1 MAIVEEGEIVNTV
14 EEAKTVLRNPD
25 KYSVQQVKDAR
36 NLMNRFATLNQESN
50 RTKMAD
56 GGMASGKKHM
66 YLSAGAAVVDNL
78 PNKGTRALAKT
89 AKGREALKNMGLLK

>member
-14 EEAKTVLRNPD
+14 EEAKTVLRNPK
-25 KYSVQQVKDAR
+25 KYSVQQVKDAKA
-36 NLMNRFATLNQESN
+36 LMNKFAALNQESN
-50 RTKMAD
+50 KTKMVD

-89 AKGREALKNMGLLK
+89 TKGRQALKNMGLLK

>member
-25 KYSVQQVKDAR
+25 KYSVQQIKDAR

>member
-14 EEAKTVLRNPD
+14 EEAKTVLENPS
-25 KYSVQQVKDAR
+25 KYSVQQIKDAR

-89 AKGREALKNMGLLK
+89 TKGREALKNMGLLK

>member
-1 MAIVEEGEIVNTV
+1 MAKVEEGEIVNTV
-14 EEAKTVLRNPD
+14 EEANTVLRNPD

-36 NLMNRFATLNQESN
+36 ILMNRFATLNQESN
-50 RTKMAD
+50 KTKMAD

-66 YLSAGAAVVDNL
+66 YLNAGAAVVDNL

>member
-14 EEAKTVLRNPD
+14 EEAKTVLRNPS
-25 KYSVQQVKDAR
+25 KYSVQQIKDAR
-36 NLMNRFATLNQESN
+36 NLMNRFATLNQASN
-50 RTKMAD
+50 STKMAE

-89 AKGREALKNMGLLK
+89 TKGRQALKNMGLLK